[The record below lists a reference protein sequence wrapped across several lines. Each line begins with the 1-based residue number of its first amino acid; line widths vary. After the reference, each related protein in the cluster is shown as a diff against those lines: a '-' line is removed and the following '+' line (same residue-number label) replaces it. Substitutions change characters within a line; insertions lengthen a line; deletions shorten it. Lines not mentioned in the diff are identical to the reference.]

1 MNLATMKRHRYFD
14 RALNIYPNSANV
26 LVSKANVLDNLGKNL
41 EALTVYDQA
50 LE

>member
-1 MNLATMKRHRYFD
+1 MNLATNEEALRYFD

-41 EALTVYDQA
+41 EVFSRI
-50 LE
+50 